1 MTKLIPLELSHEN
14 GQLEHELKNLFISL
28 FEAHIAPRM
37 ADVNVYG
44 CPYLGTEQ
52 LIRRYLAV
60 NRINAIVDEKIAAKN
75 VDKLRYLLQAVIA
88 QNPKRGL
95 SFLKTFI
102 KCLWGSEFDIYQL
115 WQYKNAPYPEML
127 YEYDEIARDG
137 YSEDDFFLT
146 SRLRIRLRGN
156 GADFP
161 ETLPK
166 LIQGI
171 IPARLMIHEVLRRF
185 ELETTLQMFSS
196 ASVYSFLMG
205 EAIEIMNT
213 EPKDVTA
220 KATAFTGIQNFS
232 IVTNKE

>member
-75 VDKLRYLLQAVIA
+75 VDKLRYLLQAAIA
-88 QNPKRGL
+88 QNPKRGF

-102 KCLWGSEFDIYQL
+102 KCLWGSEFDIQQL
-115 WQYKNAPYPEML
+115 WQYKYAPYPEML

-137 YSEDDFFLT
+137 YEEGDFFLT

-161 ETLPK
+161 ETITK
-166 LIQGI
+166 LVQGI
-171 IPARLMIHEVLRRF
+171 MPARLMIHEVLRRF
-185 ELETTLQMFSS
+185 ELDTTLQMFSS
-196 ASVYSFLMG
+196 ASVYSFFVD
-205 EAIEIMNT
+205 EAVETIDSTPRDISVGSATFAEIQ
-213 EPKDVTA
+213 
-220 KATAFTGIQNFS
+220 GFS
-232 IVTNKE
+232 IISDKD